1 MAVVGTGKLGIL
13 IAQALVAVG
22 GVRVTA
28 FGRRDANF
36 RPSPPAHSL
45 PPTLP
50 PSLPPSLPAD
60 LIQKRGID
68 YKHPYAH
75 LYMYMYPCIHN
86 GCIHA
91 NRYTYVHTYVC
102 RLK

>member
-36 RPSPPAHSL
+36 RPSPPRTL
-45 PPTLP
+45 PPSDSSSLP
-50 PSLPPSLPAD
+50 PSLPP
-60 LIQKRGID
+60 
-68 YKHPYAH
+68 
-75 LYMYMYPCIHN
+75 
-86 GCIHA
+86 
-91 NRYTYVHTYVC
+91 C
-102 RLK
+102 RLDPKTGDRLQTPIRTLVHVYVSMHT